1 MDIEGKYAL
10 VLGAAGLV
18 GAAVCRELLAWR
30 PDTLIVASRQESRAQ
45 DMVGKLKAAFPSA
58 ETRIV
63 AAWGDVFVRADW
75 QTDSGHPRAQAL
87 SDPVRRRRL
96 IGDILDPLDEEIIES
111 SMLTQLIEG
120 RAPRVGGTAA
130 HIVIDCMNTA
140 TAVSYQNIYASA
152 AHLRA
157 LAEGGS
163 DEPGWAEELERLLAS
178 LYLPQ
183 LVRHVQLLA
192 AAMERAGTEAYI
204 KVGTTGTGGMGLN
217 IPYTH
222 GEEKPS
228 RLLLSKA
235 ALAGAQ
241 SLLTFLMART
251 PGSLRI
257 VKEVKPAAVIGWRE
271 IDYGPIRAGG
281 SDIPL
286 WDCLP
291 EEAVSASDFSSLVN
305 EGTFGTPTGETLR
318 GTYIHTGENGQF
330 TAGEFAAITSL
341 GQMELVTPEEIAR
354 IVIAELMGG
363 STGRD
368 IIAAL
373 DGAVMGP
380 SYRGGFLRGAA
391 ISKLRQLEAEHGESV
406 AFCILGPPRLSKLLF
421 EAYLLKQ
428 VCATP
433 DAILVPDADKLA
445 ADLADFVRD
454 NPEIRRRIISIGIG
468 ILLGDGDRLLRGP
481 KLKAQD
487 AHGGWVDLTPENM
500 QLWKGRIEALC
511 ALAHEEASG
520 DTSSLFD
527 RNLAAS
533 QEWRPEPGVLNIGEA
548 VAWIFN
554 NEDQGQRGK
563 V

>member
-1 MDIEGKYAL
+1 MDIKGKNVL

-18 GAAVCRELLAWR
+18 GAAVCRELMALSPA
-30 PDTLIVASRQESRAQ
+30 TLVVASRQKNRAQ
-45 DMVGKLKAAFPSA
+45 DMAEMLKAAFPGA

-63 AAWGDVFVRADW
+63 PVWGDVFLRADW
-75 QTDSGHPRAQAL
+75 QTESGHPRAAVL

-96 IGDILDPLDEEIIES
+96 TADILEPLDEDIIES
-111 SMLTQLIEG
+111 SMLTRIIGGQ
-120 RAPRVGGTAA
+120 APGLGGASA
-130 HIVIDCMNTA
+130 DILIDCMNTA
-140 TAVSYQNIYASA
+140 TAVSYQDIYASA
-152 AHLRA
+152 ARLRD
-157 LAEGGS
+157 LADGGS
-163 DEPGWAEELERLLAS
+163 EETGWAEEMEKLLAS

-183 LVRHVQLLA
+183 LVRHIQLLA
-192 AAMERAGTEAYI
+192 AAMGRTGTEAYI
-204 KVGTTGTGGMGLN
+204 KVGTTGTGGMGFN

-251 PGSLRI
+251 PGALRV

-271 IDYGPIRAGG
+271 IEYGAIRVGG
-281 SDIPL
+281 RDIPL
-286 WDCLP
+286 WDCPP
-291 EEAVSASDFSSLVN
+291 EDAVSLQDPSSLAG
-305 EGTFGTPTGETLR
+305 EGAFGTPTGENLS

-330 TAGEFAAITSL
+330 TAGEFTAITSL

-354 IVIAELMGG
+354 IVVTELTGG
-363 STGRD
+363 NTGRD

-380 SYRGGFLRGAA
+380 SYRGGFLRQAA
-391 ISKLRQLEAEHGESV
+391 ITRLRQLEEEHGESI
-406 AFCILGPPRLSKLLF
+406 AFGILGPPRLSKLLF

-433 DAILVPDADKLA
+433 EAVLA
-445 ADLADFVRD
+445 WDTDDLASGLEHYLNE
-454 NPEIRRRIISIGIG
+454 NPGLRKRIISIGIA
-468 ILLGDGDRLLRGP
+468 IVLADGERLLRGP
-481 KLKAQD
+481 RLKAGD
-487 AHGGWVDLTPENM
+487 AHSGWVDLTPRNIK
-500 QLWKGRIEALC
+500 LWKKRIEALC
-511 ALAHEEASG
+511 AVVRQEASG
-520 DTSSLFD
+520 DTSSLSD

-533 QEWRPEPGVLNIGEA
+533 QEWRSEPGALDIGEA

-554 NEDQGQRGK
+554 NEDQGQREKG
-563 V
+563 